1 MKEAGRNMDKITI
14 TGLHVQGRHGVL
26 AAEHEEPQEFII
38 DVTLYLDL
46 SDATRSDDLTDTV
59 SYDQIANR
67 IVSVVQGEHVDL
79 IERLAQKIADSVLL
93 SYRVN
98 RVRVTVHK
106 PHAPIAVDFD
116 DVSVTI
122 ERNQRTGISE
132 AGEAAAS
139 EAGGQ
144 ASAAGGEESSGATSG
159 NGQADR
165 QEDRGEGHQE
175 ETIHQA
181 VISLGSNLGDKE
193 QTLRSAVVALDA
205 IPGNQVTGISPLYG
219 TRPWG
224 MPGGT
229 PDFANAIVLLQTVH
243 TPDSLLSSLQL
254 IESAHG
260 RSHEVH
266 WGSRPLDLD
275 IIDYDGQVRQ
285 DPHLTLPHPRAW
297 QRAFV
302 LAPWAD
308 IAPEAVLPG
317 EHGGPIIDLL
327 RRAPDR
333 DAVTRVSDVWILG
346 GTA

>member
-1 MKEAGRNMDKITI
+1 MDKITI

-26 AAEHEEPQEFII
+26 EAEHEEPQEFVI

-59 SYDQIANR
+59 SYDQIAHR

-93 SYRVN
+93 SYRVS

-106 PHAPIAVDFD
+106 PHAPMAVDFD

-144 ASAAGGEESSGATSG
+144 VSAASEASAASAASGTTG
-159 NGQADR
+159 RKGREGQ
-165 QEDRGEGHQE
+165 QE

-205 IPGNQVTGISPLYG
+205 IPGNQVTGISPLYD

-224 MPGGT
+224 MPDGT
-229 PDFANAIVLLQTVH
+229 PDFVNAIVLLQTVH

-266 WGSRPLDLD
+266 WGSRALDLD
-275 IIDYDGQVRQ
+275 IIDYDGQVSQ

>member
-38 DVTLYLDL
+38 DVSLDL
-46 SDATRSDDLTDTV
+46 SDATRSDDLADTV

-165 QEDRGEGHQE
+165 QADR
-175 ETIHQA
+175 
-181 VISLGSNLGDKE
+181 
-193 QTLRSAVVALDA
+193 
-205 IPGNQVTGISPLYG
+205 
-219 TRPWG
+219 
-224 MPGGT
+224 
-229 PDFANAIVLLQTVH
+229 
-243 TPDSLLSSLQL
+243 
-254 IESAHG
+254 
-260 RSHEVH
+260 
-266 WGSRPLDLD
+266 
-275 IIDYDGQVRQ
+275 
-285 DPHLTLPHPRAW
+285 
-297 QRAFV
+297 
-302 LAPWAD
+302 
-308 IAPEAVLPG
+308 
-317 EHGGPIIDLL
+317 
-327 RRAPDR
+327 
-333 DAVTRVSDVWILG
+333 
-346 GTA
+346 